1 MDGSQSSQKTEN
13 PDTRPGQPK
22 KKGIQ
27 AEQIVIKITDQGYV
41 TSHGDHYHYYNGKV
55 PYDALFSEELLMK
68 DPNYQLKDGDI
79 VNEVK
84 GGFISLRSMENIMS
98 T

>member
-1 MDGSQSSQKTEN
+1 MWMVASQVRKTEN
-13 PDTRPGQPK
+13 LTPDQVSQK
-22 KKGIQ
+22 EGIQ
-27 AEQIVIKITDQGYV
+27 AEQIVIKNYRSGYV

-79 VNEVK
+79 VMRSRVA
-84 GGFISLRSMENIMS
+84 ISSRSMENIMS
-98 T
+98 I

>member
-1 MDGSQSSQKTEN
+1 MDGSQSSQKSEN
-13 PDTRPGQPK
+13 LTPDQVSQK
-22 KKGIQ
+22 EGIQ

-68 DPNYQLKDGDI
+68 DQTINLKTLI
-79 VNEVK
+79 LSMKSRVV
-84 GGFISLRSMENIMS
+84 ISSRSMENIMS